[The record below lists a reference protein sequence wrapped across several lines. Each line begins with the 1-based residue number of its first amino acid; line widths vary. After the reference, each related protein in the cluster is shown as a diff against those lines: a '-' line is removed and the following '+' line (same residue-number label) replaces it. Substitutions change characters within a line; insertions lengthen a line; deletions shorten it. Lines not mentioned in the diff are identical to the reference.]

1 MSRDRA
7 IKWLHGLLMNRADQI
22 ADMLRADAET
32 IAHDTELK
40 QAAARDLVILQDRLD
55 EKDEPIRRVQRIVS
69 SWRNQYASAAAS
81 DLSAWTL
88 IQACDTLDAAL
99 AAHPAASAQTGEGK

>member
-1 MSRDRA
+1 LIALYESYRDQPSGFA
-7 IKWLHGLLMNRADQI
+7 MEDYADWS
-22 ADMLRADAET
+22 ADAHALLRADAE
-32 IAHDTELK
+32 LM

-55 EKDEPIRRVQRIVS
+55 EKDETIRRVQRIVS

-88 IQACDTLDAAL
+88 IQACDTLDTAL
-99 AAHPAASAQTGEGK
+99 AAHPAASAQTGETK